1 MQDAKNPHA
10 AIRTAVQDALVEIG
24 RIDDAADVAKE
35 VVRRLL
41 APEIGWAF
49 AALRREDLPRTA
61 SIRQRRDLT
70 SNPRVTRWYECPS
83 CLWTAVAEY
92 CRYCE
97 NCGTRVEW
105 IPSLVVT

>member
-24 RIDDAADVAKE
+24 RTENAADVAQA
-35 VVRRLL
+35 VVSRLL
-41 APEIGWAF
+41 APEIGWAL
-49 AALRREDLPRTA
+49 AALKRDDIPRTA
-61 SIRQRRDLT
+61 SIRQRRDHT
-70 SNPRVTRWYECPS
+70 PSPRVTRWYECPA

-105 IPSLVVT
+105 IPALVVT

>member
-24 RIDDAADVAKE
+24 RTDGSADVVTA
-35 VVRRLL
+35 VLRHLL
-41 APEIGWAF
+41 APEMSWAF
-49 AALRREDLPRTA
+49 AALWREDVPRTA
-61 SIRQRRDLT
+61 SIRQRRDHMP
-70 SNPRVTRWYECPS
+70 SPRVTRWYECPS

-97 NCGTRVEW
+97 NCGTKVEW
-105 IPSLVVT
+105 MSAPVVT